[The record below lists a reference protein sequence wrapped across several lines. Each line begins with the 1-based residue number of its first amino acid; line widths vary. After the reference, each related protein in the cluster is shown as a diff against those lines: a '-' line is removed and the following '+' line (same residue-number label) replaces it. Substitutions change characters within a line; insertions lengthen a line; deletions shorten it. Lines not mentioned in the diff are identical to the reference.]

1 MPYVSLFFGI
11 MIRMFHNDHNP
22 PHFHAEYQGQRG
34 LFDFNGDMIK
44 GSFKSKTAL
53 KLIKEWA
60 LLHKQELNDNWLKAA
75 QGKPVDKIK
84 PLD

>member
-11 MIRMFHNDHNP
+11 LIRMFHNEHNP

-34 LFDFNGDMIK
+34 LFDFNGNMMR

-60 LLHKQELNDNWLKAA
+60 LLHREELNANWLKAA
-75 QGKPVDKIK
+75 EGKPVDKIK